1 MASSFIPLLSSAK
14 TLRAVLFPALP
25 EGRAAVL
32 RKEIW
37 GFLCMVAW
45 SVRNCSCS
53 RSFLG
58 RS

>member
-14 TLRAVLFPALP
+14 TLRAVLLPDLP

-32 RKEIW
+32 RREIW
-37 GFLCMVAW
+37 GIVCMVAW
-45 SVRNCSCS
+45 SLRNCSCS